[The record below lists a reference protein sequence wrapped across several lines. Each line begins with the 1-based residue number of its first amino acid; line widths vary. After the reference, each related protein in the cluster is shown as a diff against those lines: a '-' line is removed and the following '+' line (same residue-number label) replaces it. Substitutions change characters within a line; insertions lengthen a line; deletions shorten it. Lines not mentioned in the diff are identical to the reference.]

1 MHLLLEQENN
11 SSKCK
16 IIIFIFE
23 LFKSVINILDFH
35 ELVSRVSEKKTHVH
49 LLSINQIFD
58 LQCLTREELNV

>member
-35 ELVSRVSEKKTHVH
+35 ELVSRVSNKKTHVH
-49 LLSINQIFD
+49 LKYLIY
-58 LQCLTREELNV
+58 NVLRAKNLMCN

>member
-35 ELVSRVSEKKTHVH
+35 ELA
-49 LLSINQIFD
+49 LLV
-58 LQCLTREELNV
+58 E